1 MITGLIFLIIIF
13 SFVLVKSADQVVVAI
28 RRIAKETHAGIFV
41 VSSIILAVSTSFPEL
56 FVGITSALEKESDLA
71 LGVVLGSNIANIALV
86 GASAAFIIGR
96 VNINSN
102 YIKQDVLIAFIAG
115 LLPFTLIMIDR
126 NLTRIDGIILI
137 TTYLAY
143 ATGFFKHRYEQI
155 GREHQ
160 EESFVYRFFRKI
172 KNIESVKSRELG
184 RFFLGISILLLSA
197 DIIVKLSKSLAL
209 YANIDVFI
217 IGISVLIYP
226 LNNIV
231 FSDYFV
237 AVFVFVI
244 TFITFWFF
252 IKTKHE
258 LMRWEAGLL
267 IIIYI
272 IFLILE
278 FTK

>member
-1 MITGLIFLIIIF
+1 MFLGNI
-13 SFVLVKSADQVVVAI
+13 
-28 RRIAKETHAGIFV
+28 
-41 VSSIILAVSTSFPEL
+41 
-56 FVGITSALEKESDLA
+56 
-71 LGVVLGSNIANIALV
+71 LGSVIAN
-86 GASAAFIIGR
+86 S
-96 VNINSN
+96 
-102 YIKQDVLIAFIAG
+102 
-115 LLPFTLIMIDR
+115 TLI
-126 NLTRIDGIILI
+126 
-137 TTYLAY
+137 
-143 ATGFFKHRYEQI
+143 
-155 GREHQ
+155 
-160 EESFVYRFFRKI
+160 V
-172 KNIESVKSRELG
+172 
-184 RFFLGISILLLSA
+184 
-197 DIIVKLSKSLAL
+197 
-209 YANIDVFI
+209 
-217 IGISVLIYP
+217 GISVLIYP